1 MQKKIE
7 FIVKAFLLSSP
18 FLDMLTAFAL
28 HVLKTDFTMGIVIKI
43 LFLIL
48 SVIYLFFFYQG
59 KKKKLYKGFSL
70 SLIIYILFLLKIDIH
85 SMVDLR

>member
-28 HVLKTDFTMGIVIKI
+28 HVFKTDLTMGIV
-43 LFLIL
+43 
-48 SVIYLFFFYQG
+48 VM
-59 KKKKLYKGFSL
+59 
-70 SLIIYILFLLKIDIH
+70 LII
-85 SMVDLR
+85 

>member
-28 HVLKTDFTMGIVIKI
+28 HVFKTDLTMGIVIKI
-43 LFLIL
+43 LFLIFSL
-48 SVIYLFFFYQG
+48 IYLFFLYQG
-59 KKKKLYKGFSL
+59 NNKKIYK
-70 SLIIYILFLLKIDIH
+70 
-85 SMVDLR
+85 